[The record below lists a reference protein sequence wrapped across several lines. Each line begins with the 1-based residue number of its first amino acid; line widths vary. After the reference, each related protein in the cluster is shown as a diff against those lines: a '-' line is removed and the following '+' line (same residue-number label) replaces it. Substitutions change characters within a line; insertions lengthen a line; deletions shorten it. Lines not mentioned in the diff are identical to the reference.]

1 MPAPG
6 RHTRAAAAAR
16 RRRALGLLAVGVLA
30 VGALVAR
37 TVGSRPASE
46 SGRPA
51 SSTAPADRQAAPLP
65 LTRAVGRRIMTAMD
79 GTFPS
84 RSLRAR
90 VRRGQVGG
98 VILFGPN
105 VGPRL
110 GQAIASLQRA
120 ARAGGNPPLLI
131 AVDQH
136 CLYFAV
142 GEPSDAAD
150 HAS

>member
-1 MPAPG
+1 MSAPR
-6 RHTRAAAAAR
+6 RHARDAVAR
-16 RRRALGLLAVGVLA
+16 RRRALGLLAVGVLG

-37 TVGSRPASE
+37 TGGSSPVSE

-65 LTRAVGRRIMTAMD
+65 LTRAVGRKIMTAMD

-105 VGPRL
+105 VSPRL
-110 GQAIASLQRA
+110 GPAIDMADEESGAPPGTRSTPP
-120 ARAGGNPPLLI
+120 AGTSSACPRCRRRSPPRR
-131 AVDQH
+131 
-136 CLYFAV
+136 
-142 GEPSDAAD
+142 
-150 HAS
+150 

>member
-1 MPAPG
+1 M
-6 RHTRAAAAAR
+6 AR

-37 TVGSRPASE
+37 TGGPSPVPSPAARVE
-46 SGRPA
+46 HRAGGPAGRA
-51 SSTAPADRQAAPLP
+51 AAAD
-65 LTRAVGRRIMTAMD
+65 RAVGRKIMTAMA

-105 VGPRL
+105 VSPRL

-131 AVDQH
+131 AVDQERR
-136 CLYFAV
+136 
-142 GEPSDAAD
+142 GGQ
-150 HAS
+150 

>member
-1 MPAPG
+1 M
-6 RHTRAAAAAR
+6 AR

-37 TVGSRPASE
+37 TGGPSPVSE

-65 LTRAVGRRIMTAMD
+65 LTRAVGRKIMTAMA

-105 VGPRL
+105 VEPAPRP
-110 GQAIASLQRA
+110 GDRVA
-120 ARAGGNPPLLI
+120 AARRAGGRQP
-131 AVDQH
+131 
-136 CLYFAV
+136 
-142 GEPSDAAD
+142 AAR
-150 HAS
+150 